1 MSRRTI
7 IIIAIALAVLA
18 PSFLVITGVISKKQI
33 VPANVSLTWW
43 TIDDSP
49 ESLADILQAYR
60 QLHPYIS
67 VTVVQKPADS
77 YEAELK
83 DAWAKDQGPDIFSV
97 PNTAVASFK
106 DFMQP
111 LPKQTRTAFY
121 KIRNLIVREE
131 QEITY
136 QIEGSITPNQVR
148 QEYIDT
154 VAKDVVLRD
163 GQNAEQVYGLP
174 LAVDTL
180 MLFYNRDLLSSAG
193 IIDPPATWEDFVAT
207 IPRLTL
213 QDSDGNVVRPGVGLG
228 LAKNVPYA
236 FDILSLLML
245 QNGALMVDS
254 SGQEILFNRPNESG
268 ETPGLGALN
277 FYADFARINPPKE
290 VLTWGPNFPSAL
302 DLFAEGKLA
311 MVFGYQ
317 RDRQSLSVRAANLNY
332 DVAPIPH
339 IHENELDNDAMA
351 PAGDQLRKITYGRYA
366 VQGVALKARQ
376 KANEAWNLIQFASRG
391 GVVRNY
397 LGRTGQVSA
406 LRKVLREQQAN
417 PAFTVPSLQ
426 APAIRSWYHG
436 NNFGATERYFTS
448 MIEDVALK
456 GNDASR
462 ALDLAADQVNLTL
475 PKRQR

>member
-7 IIIAIALAVLA
+7 ILILIALFVVT
-18 PSFLVITGVISKKQI
+18 PSFLVISGVISKKQI
-33 VPANVSLTWW
+33 VPAAVALTWW

-49 ESLADILQAYR
+49 ESLADILQAYQ
-60 QLHPYIS
+60 QLHPYIT
-67 VTVVQKPADS
+67 VTVVQKPADT

-83 DAWAKDQGPDIFSV
+83 DAWAKDQGPDIFSL

-106 DFMQP
+106 DFVQP
-111 LPKQTRTAFY
+111 LPKQTRTAFF
-121 KIRNLIVREE
+121 KTRNLLVREE

-136 QIEGSITPNQVR
+136 QVESSITPNQVR

-163 GQNAEQVYGLP
+163 APGAEQVYGLP

-193 IIDPPATWEDFVAT
+193 IIDPPATWEDFVAA

-236 FDILSLLML
+236 FDVLSLLML
-245 QNGALMVDS
+245 QNGARMVDP
-254 SGQEILFNRPNESG
+254 SGRQTLFHRPNEAG
-268 ETPGLGALN
+268 ETPGLGALK
-277 FYADFARINPPKE
+277 FYTDFAQTNPPKE
-290 VLTWGPNFPSAL
+290 VLTWAATFPTAL
-302 DLFAEGKLA
+302 NLFAQGKLA
-311 MVFGYQ
+311 MAFGYQ
-317 RDRQSLSVRAANLNY
+317 RDRKWISAQSANLNY

-339 IHENELDNDAMA
+339 IHENELDNDATA

-366 VQGVALKARQ
+366 VQAVALKARQ
-376 KANEAWNLIQFASRG
+376 KTNEAWNLVQFASRS

-417 PAFTVPSLQ
+417 PALAVAALQ
-426 APAIRSWYHG
+426 TPAIRSWYHG
-436 NNFGATERYFTS
+436 QNFTATEQYFTAL
-448 MIEDVALK
+448 IEAVALK
-456 GNDASR
+456 GNDAAS
-462 ALDLAADQVNLTL
+462 ALDLAADQINLTL
-475 PKRQR
+475 PKPQ

>member
-7 IIIAIALAVLA
+7 ILILIAIAVLA
-18 PSFLVITGVISKKQI
+18 PSFLIISGVISKKQI
-33 VPANVSLTWW
+33 VPAPVSLTWW

-77 YEAELK
+77 YEADLK
-83 DAWAKDQGPDIFSV
+83 NAWAKDQGPDIFSL

-106 DFMQP
+106 DFIQP
-111 LPKQTRTAFY
+111 LPKQTRTAFF
-121 KIRNLIVREE
+121 KTRNLLVREE

-136 QIEGSITPNQVR
+136 QVESSITPNQIR
-148 QEYIDT
+148 QEYIDA
-154 VAKDVVLRD
+154 VAKDVVIHD
-163 GQNAEQVYGLP
+163 AQGTEQIYGLP

-193 IIDPPATWEDFVAT
+193 IIDPPATWEDFVAA

-254 SGQEILFNRPNESG
+254 SGQQILFHRPNEAG
-268 ETPGLGALN
+268 ETPGLGALK
-277 FYADFARINPPKE
+277 FYTDFAQTNPPKE
-290 VLTWGPNFPSAL
+290 VLTWGTNFPNAL
-302 DLFAEGKLA
+302 TLFAQGKLA
-311 MVFGYQ
+311 MAFGYQ
-317 RDRQSLSVRAANLNY
+317 RDRQWISAGSANLNY
-332 DVAPIPH
+332 DVAPVPH
-339 IHENELDNDAMA
+339 IHENELDNDATA
-351 PAGDQLRKITYGRYA
+351 PAGDQLRKITYGRYGIQA
-366 VQGVALKARQ
+366 IALKARQ
-376 KANEAWNLIQFASRG
+376 KANEAWNLVQFASRS

-397 LGRTGQVSA
+397 LGRTEQLSA

-417 PAFTVPSLQ
+417 PALAVASLQ

-436 NNFGATERYFTS
+436 QNFTATEQYFTT
-448 MIEDVALK
+448 MIEEVALK
-456 GNDASR
+456 GNDASQ
-462 ALDLAADQVNLTL
+462 ALNLTADQINLTL
-475 PKRQR
+475 PRPQ